1 MSGLPVLQLDDTEN
15 VVTLAEVKELLDEE
29 QDLSSKDK
37 KLLSMFFLEGDCRN
51 LLDVI
56 RESDG
61 GLAYIGNYTREE
73 LEDMIAD
80 AREEF
85 FDDDPRYP
93 SFFADFVREY
103 DAKKDDAGYFPD
115 DALMYRY
122 WEYVKG
128 AKSGIVS
135 AWAELNLNISNILT
149 ALIARQQ
156 GWNISNYVMGENDV
170 NDSLLVS
177 KSRDF
182 DLGREYDYVASL
194 MQIVDCDNPV
204 EKERKIDALKWIWLD
219 DVTFM
224 DGFSI
229 DAVYAYLC
237 KVKMLERWRLLDP
250 QIGRERFETIIENLR
265 SEAKVPDEFKR

>member
-1 MSGLPVLQLDDTEN
+1 MSGLPLLQLDDTEN
-15 VVTLAEVKELLDEE
+15 VVTLAEVKELLDDE

-61 GLAYIGNYTREE
+61 GLTYIGNYTREE

-128 AKSGIVS
+128 AKSSIVS

-177 KSRDF
+177 KSKDF

-194 MQIVDCDNPV
+194 MQIVDCDDPV

>member
-1 MSGLPVLQLDDTEN
+1 MSGLPLLQLDDTEN
-15 VVTLAEVKELLDEE
+15 VVTLAEVKELLDDE

-51 LLDVI
+51 LLDI
-56 RESDG
+56 LKKSNGE
-61 GLAYIGNYTREE
+61 LTYIGNYTREE
-73 LEDMIAD
+73 LVEMIDD

-85 FDDDPRYP
+85 FDDDPRFP
-93 SFFADFVREY
+93 SFFAEFIREY
-103 DAKKDDAGYFPD
+103 DARKDDAGYFPD

-128 AKSGIVS
+128 AKSSIVS

-177 KSRDF
+177 KSKDF

-194 MQIVDCDNPV
+194 MQIVDCDDPV